1 MIDLKLNELPA
12 EEQGDFADT
21 PESELT
27 AEQRAIRR
35 QNRAGLSIKDTI
47 AGDTTLSAGS
57 RGVDTSGVSAGAGAG
72 AGMSYVSA
80 GEAGSP
86 APEITPGARSTGTTT
101 RADNVSSQIP
111 TVRIEPDATENL
123 SHEDIAAHAYRCW
136 HERGCPSG
144 SPEIDWLRAE
154 QELRE
159 RRRSVKT
166 SAAGA

>member
-12 EEQGDFADT
+12 EEKGDFADI

-27 AEQRAIRR
+27 PEQRAVRQ

-47 AGDTTLSAGS
+47 AGDTTLSTGS

-80 GEAGSP
+80 ASTGSP
-86 APEITPGARSTGTTT
+86 APEIAPGARSSGTTV
-101 RADNVSSQIP
+101 RADNVSGQIP
-111 TVRIEPDATENL
+111 TVRIETEATEENL
-123 SHEDIAAHAYRCW
+123 SREEIAAHAYRCW

-144 SPEIDWLRAE
+144 SPEIDWFRAE

-159 RRRSVKT
+159 RRRART
-166 SAAGA
+166 SAASA